1 MKLDLDPE
9 YEAFR
14 ADVAEILSTNAHL
27 APGPDEK
34 GYKNPKRIAWQKLL
48 IRNGLAART
57 IPKDYGGY
65 GAEPDILKAR
75 IIGEEF
81 ARTRIQGPMS
91 GQGIAMLVPTLLELG
106 TEEQKQAYI
115 RPTIE
120 GEMIWCQGYSEPGAG
135 SDLAALRTAAV
146 EDGDYYVINGS
157 KIWTSTAKQADMIFC
172 LVRTDPAAKKHE
184 GITYIT
190 FPMTTPGIEIRPLV
204 DMTGTANFNEVF
216 FTDVRVPKSGVIYAP
231 NKGWQVAN
239 ATLTHERG
247 MLGDPN
253 ATKARF
259 LELVT
264 LMKSESVN
272 GKPLMDNPLL
282 RDRLIKLQSEV
293 YAMQANGL
301 RITTSRL
308 KGESPGL
315 AGLIVKLNGCDLNH
329 EIARL
334 AIDALG
340 ELGILYDEG
349 EHLRAEGSWQWRY
362 MYDLGLIIGGGTAQI
377 QKNIIAERGLGMPRE
392 PKLAKA

>member
-1 MKLDLDPE
+1 MPDLAAGLSNGIMKLDLDPE

-27 APGPDEK
+27 APGPEDK

-57 IPKDYGGY
+57 IPKEYGGY

-75 IIGEEF
+75 IIAAEF

-146 EDGDYYVINGS
+146 EDGDHYVINGS

-172 LVRTDPAAKKHE
+172 LVRTDPTAKKHE

-190 FPMTTPGIEIRPLV
+190 FPMTTPGIEIRRRAASS
-204 DMTGTANFNEVF
+204 MRRT
-216 FTDVRVPKSGVIYAP
+216 R
-231 NKGWQVAN
+231 
-239 ATLTHERG
+239 
-247 MLGDPN
+247 
-253 ATKARF
+253 
-259 LELVT
+259 
-264 LMKSESVN
+264 
-272 GKPLMDNPLL
+272 
-282 RDRLIKLQSEV
+282 
-293 YAMQANGL
+293 
-301 RITTSRL
+301 
-308 KGESPGL
+308 
-315 AGLIVKLNGCDLNH
+315 AGRWPTPH
-329 EIARL
+329 
-334 AIDALG
+334 
-340 ELGILYDEG
+340 
-349 EHLRAEGSWQWRY
+349 
-362 MYDLGLIIGGGTAQI
+362 
-377 QKNIIAERGLGMPRE
+377 
-392 PKLAKA
+392 